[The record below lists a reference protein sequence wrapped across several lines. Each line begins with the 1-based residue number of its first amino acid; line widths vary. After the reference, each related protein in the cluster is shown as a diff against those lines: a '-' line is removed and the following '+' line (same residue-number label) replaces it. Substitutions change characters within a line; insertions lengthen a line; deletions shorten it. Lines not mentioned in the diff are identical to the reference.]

1 MTLNRAIWDV
11 TRNPEGPTFAWLLRK
26 MTELGAETF
35 RFAVGPQEVVTGE
48 FSAAIQSLSRFEYS
62 REWSRNWV
70 GTRADEKHQI
80 LSYSVS
86 QESISA
92 IFALS
97 NGIFDWDGASLPLDL
112 HFLRGDG
119 STLLG
124 SIASEYSAWL
134 ELDELELE
142 SLGSGLRRT
151 LGLQP
156 PEVMPKIHQIPAW
169 EERADSVILAP
180 LVGVVGEWELLPCES
195 GPDGI
200 ATICCISFADTG
212 LTLGDVVS
220 TIAIG
225 QGFHADGVLSRSGRS
240 VIRVQLAPIFENH
253 AELIA
258 ALQHH
263 RLVFEW
269 SGGDLIAIDAA
280 NEVEAERVV
289 DLLALATNEF
299 STLSYWID

>member
-11 TRNPEGPTFAWLLRK
+11 TRNPEGPAFAWLLRK

-35 RFAVGPQEVVTGE
+35 RFAVGPQDVVTGE
-48 FSAAIQSLSRFEYS
+48 FSAAIQSLSRFESS

-70 GTRADEKHQI
+70 GTHADEKHQI
-80 LSYSVS
+80 FSYSVS
-86 QESISA
+86 QESIAA
-92 IFALS
+92 ILALS
-97 NGIFDWDGASLPLDL
+97 KGIFDWDGASLPLDL

-119 STLLG
+119 SAVLG
-124 SIASEYSAWL
+124 SIASEYLAWF
-134 ELDELELE
+134 EFDESELEV
-142 SLGSGLRRT
+142 LGSGLRRT

-156 PEVMPKIHQIPAW
+156 PEVIPKTHLVPAW
-169 EERADSVILAP
+169 EERADSVIVAA

-200 ATICCISFADTG
+200 ATICCIPFADTG
-212 LTLGDVVS
+212 LALGDVVS
-220 TIAIG
+220 TIANG
-225 QGFHADGVLSRSGRS
+225 QGFHVDGVLSRSGRS
-240 VIRVQLAPIFENH
+240 VIRVQLAPIFHSH
-253 AELIA
+253 AELIT

-263 RLVFEW
+263 RLVLEW
-269 SGGDLIAIDAA
+269 SGGDLIVIDAA

-289 DLLALATNEF
+289 ELLALATNEF